1 MKYCPDCGSQL
12 AIENAKFCSNCG
24 NDLKKNKINDD
35 ANQTKSIKIENSK
48 GDVIG
53 VGVSGSG
60 HTIGKNIVIGSGTIN
75 PNENQLQQIPDE
87 YSQALKE
94 FSEKINEQFKGQQIP
109 EQEVKSI
116 NNSMNELAEEV
127 KDIKQKPQEEKE
139 IDYVKQVQIE
149 TKTASLIQKV
159 LKILPQAAETASG
172 TFVPLAPFSK
182 LIGKGTQYLVDAIT
196 KRME

>member
-1 MKYCPDCGSQL
+1 M
-12 AIENAKFCSNCG
+12 
-24 NDLKKNKINDD
+24 
-35 ANQTKSIKIENSK
+35 
-48 GDVIG
+48 
-53 VGVSGSG
+53 
-60 HTIGKNIVIGSGTIN
+60 
-75 PNENQLQQIPDE
+75 
-87 YSQALKE
+87 KE

-127 KDIKQKPQEEKE
+127 KNIKQKPEEKE

-159 LKILPQAAETASG
+159 LKILPQAASG

-182 LIGKGTQYLVDAIT
+182 LIGKGTPYLVDAIT
-196 KRME
+196 NRME